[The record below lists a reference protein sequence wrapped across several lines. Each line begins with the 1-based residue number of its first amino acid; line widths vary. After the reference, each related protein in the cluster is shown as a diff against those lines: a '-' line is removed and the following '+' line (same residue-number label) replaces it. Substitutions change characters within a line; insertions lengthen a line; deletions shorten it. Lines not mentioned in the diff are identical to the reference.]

1 MLPTQIAEESFRE
14 FGCYNNPKKTMSFP
28 EMTEITAA
36 MFRKAATT
44 ITTDPASGRGGKT
57 LGVTKAV
64 ELATS
69 WIQDV
74 FDL

>member
-1 MLPTQIAEESFRE
+1 MLPTQIADEIFRE
-14 FGCYNNPKKTMSFP
+14 FGCYTNPKKTISFP
-28 EMTEITAA
+28 EMTEITTA
-36 MFRKAATT
+36 MFRKAASVISTDTT
-44 ITTDPASGRGGKT
+44 RGGKAI
-57 LGVTKAV
+57 GVTKAV